1 MSTGGRRH
9 GGWTYGVGRLSGIAD
24 GSRVGVAGMAGL
36 AYAVLLSFTHPF
48 TWAADLVTAVPLA
61 AVAAATIRA
70 GRGARRPRLDDSSGT
85 GADRRPGW
93 GRRWWVW
100 IVPLLATTGWELYC
114 LVSLPRLEH
123 PTLSSLIDLLDSSRP
138 GKIAAGASWLALG
151 WFLVTR

>member
-1 MSTGGRRH
+1 
-9 GGWTYGVGRLSGIAD
+9 
-24 GSRVGVAGMAGL
+24 MAGL

-48 TWAADLVTAVPLA
+48 TWAADLVTALA
-61 AVAAATIRA
+61 LAVVAIATIHA
-70 GRGARRPRLDDSSGT
+70 GRPRRPRLDDSSGT
-85 GADRRPGW
+85 GADRPPRW
-93 GRRWWVW
+93 SRRWWVW
-100 IVPLLATTGWELYC
+100 LVPFLAATGWELYC